1 MLYLHLSLL
10 CVTACNV
17 QVRMLHSFDY
27 TLVYTCVLLA
37 LQGSHTHEHSISPVP
52 APLQHFKSGMTSMI
66 AEEEEEEEE
75 ESLSPAEKIRKLQN
89 DEEEVCEDML

>member
-1 MLYLHLSLL
+1 
-10 CVTACNV
+10 
-17 QVRMLHSFDY
+17 
-27 TLVYTCVLLA
+27 
-37 LQGSHTHEHSISPVP
+37 
-52 APLQHFKSGMTSMI
+52 MI